1 MIKSIR
7 STLSF
12 SLAIV
17 ELGVSIAL
25 AIKVFQAD
33 VVSENGLL
41 GVIGES
47 LSAVGSGGT
56 WLAGSSYLDES
67 ITFLLAVLVFM
78 FFSQALIVAIYR
90 KIKEE
95 PVKRSRLKRRQSF
108 RYRKKRFQEDRFF

>member
-47 LSAVGSGGT
+47 LSAVGSGGI
-56 WLAGSSYLDES
+56 WLASSSYLDES

-95 PVKRSRLKRRQSF
+95 PVKRSRLKRRQNF